1 MKKFLLFLLVVLGLA
16 SCRKDPNIIVSEFVD
31 QVDSTCV
38 GRMVGDESDATQIV
52 AVSYQDSVLLF
63 DCQLSDEAEH
73 DLGLL
78 ELTAE
83 DNLMPDI
90 HSLVGNLLDSTQ
102 LAETNPDLWEI
113 FVGQQTKV
121 IFRVKDET
129 GESFELVA
137 KEF

>member
-1 MKKFLLFLLVVLGLA
+1 
-16 SCRKDPNIIVSEFVD
+16 
-31 QVDSTCV
+31 
-38 GRMVGDESDATQIV
+38 MVGDESDATQIV

-113 FVGQQTKV
+113 FVEQQTKV